1 MHSPAGRRGA
11 DSSNPPTANQ
21 RAISDVI
28 GYVLIFALIVSAVTF
43 VLISGMGSLEESRE
57 TERAANAERAFDVIH
72 DNMAALYERNAP
84 SRSTEVDL
92 SDSEIYYGSNI
103 SIEVRG
109 DGSRIAAYEA
119 RPVELQV
126 TNEESL
132 VYEGGAVIRDQ
143 ADADIMLNEPPF
155 LLTEH
160 RVHVPIIQ
168 TTSEALESA
177 GGSTILLRGQSADR
191 SVIEGGSSYDEV
203 TLSIASPRYNA
214 WYDYLATRGAL
225 DCTRDDAAESVE
237 CSTDEPDSVF
247 VTRQQI
253 ELSLI
258 L

>member
-1 MHSPAGRRGA
+1 MHRDTAHGSHP
-11 DSSNPPTANQ
+11 SSQ

-57 TERAANAERAFDVIH
+57 TERAANAERAFDVVH

-84 SRSTEVDL
+84 SRSTEIDL
-92 SDSEIYYGSNI
+92 SDAEIFYGSNI

-109 DGSRIAAYEA
+109 DGSRLAQYEA
-119 RPVELQV
+119 RPVVLQV
-126 TNEESL
+126 TDDESL
-132 VYEGGAVIRDQ
+132 VYEGGAVFRDQ
-143 ADADIMLNEPPF
+143 PDANTMLNEPPF
-155 LLTEH
+155 LLTDS
-160 RVHVPIIQ
+160 RVHLPVIQ

-177 GGSTILLRGQSADR
+177 GGSTVLLRGKSTDR
-191 SVIEGGSSYDEV
+191 SVIEGGSSFDEV
-203 TLSIASPRYNA
+203 TLSIASPRYDA
-214 WYDYLATRGAL
+214 WYNYLATRGAM
-225 DCTRDDAAESVE
+225 DCSRDDAAETVE
-237 CSTDEPDSVF
+237 CSTDEPDRVF